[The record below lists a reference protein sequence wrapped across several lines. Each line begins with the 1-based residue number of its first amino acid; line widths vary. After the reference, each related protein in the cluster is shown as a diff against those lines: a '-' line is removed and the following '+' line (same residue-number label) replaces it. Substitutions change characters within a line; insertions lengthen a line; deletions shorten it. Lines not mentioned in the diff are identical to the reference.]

1 MSVRRLPRV
10 TYCLAALCFAA
21 PAYAGVD
28 LPSGGKL
35 ETVDFERHVMGLPR
49 PIVGKTVPRTVF

>member
-1 MSVRRLPRV
+1 MTICRLPHV

-35 ETVDFERHVMGLPR
+35 ETVDFERHVMGLFTKA
-49 PIVGKTVPRTVF
+49 G